1 MQLQELAAEPARNPL
16 RADVVIVG
24 SGPAG
29 LTLARELSGSGHDV
43 LVLESGLVEPD
54 AFADGLDEVELVGG
68 PRVLDQRRVRTRILG
83 GTSHIWSG
91 RVAALD
97 GIDYRR
103 RDWVPGSG
111 WPIGQEVVERYLPRT
126 MEHLGA
132 IVADNHAPGFV
143 RAVTGRTPDPA
154 GSGLDRYAW
163 SLSRDADHPSE
174 SMRFG
179 RRALREP
186 LPGVRIL
193 TGATVTRIVTDAGAL
208 TGLEATGRDGGVRTV
223 AARFAVLAAGGI
235 ENARLLLAGLPDV
248 ADPDGPVG
256 RSLMDHLR
264 GPIAVFDRRHH
275 ARLQRRFGDRFLLG
289 GRGTPG
295 YALSAEVQAE
305 ERLLNCAVWL
315 FAIPRADD
323 PWTALAAA
331 RRAPAAAIAAAVR
344 HPLLLVEGAF
354 RMVVRRRA
362 PVRLLERLELHA
374 IVEQQPDPANRIT
387 LADRVDAV
395 GTPISRIEWRVG
407 GLERRTVRRTAERF
421 VALCRTRGVP
431 APALLPFVTDDAA
444 PFELPDVAHP
454 MGATRMAAGADA
466 GVVDRD
472 CAVFGVP
479 GLFVAG
485 SSVFPTGGH
494 ANPTQTIVALAVRLA
509 DHLKGLLG
517 SAS

>member
-1 MQLQELAAEPARNPL
+1 MQIDDLAALRPDAPL
-16 RADVVIVG
+16 DADVVIVG

-29 LTLARELSGSGHDV
+29 LTLARELSGSGHGV

-54 AFADGLDEVELVGG
+54 AFADALDEIEVVGG
-68 PRVLDQRRVRTRILG
+68 PRVLDQRLVRTRILG

-97 GIDYRR
+97 PIDYRR

-111 WPIGQEVVERYLPRT
+111 WPIGQEVVQQYLPRT
-126 MEHLGA
+126 TAHLGA
-132 IVADNHAPGFV
+132 IVADNHAPEFV
-143 RAVTGRTPDPA
+143 DAVTAGTPDP
-154 GSGLDRYAW
+154 GGYGLERYAW
-163 SLSRDADHPSE
+163 SLSRDAGDPSE

-179 RRALREP
+179 RRARKEP
-186 LPGVRIL
+186 LPGVRAL
-193 TGATVTRIVTDAGAL
+193 TGATVTRIGTADHRVTHV
-208 TGLEATGRDGGVRTV
+208 EVTGRDGAVRSV
-223 AARFAVLAAGGI
+223 ATRHAVLAAGGI
-235 ENARLLLAGLPDV
+235 ENARLLLAAMPD
-248 ADPDGPVG
+248 AGDPEGALG
-256 RSLMDHLR
+256 RHLMDHLR
-264 GPIAVFDRRHH
+264 GPVAVYEPRHH
-275 ARLQRRFGDRFLLG
+275 ARLQRRFADRYLLG
-289 GRGTPG
+289 GRATPG
-295 YALSAEVQAE
+295 YALSADVQAE
-305 ERLLNCAVWL
+305 EQLLNCAVWL

-323 PWTALAAA
+323 PWTALGAA

-362 PVRLLERLELHA
+362 PVRLLQRLELHA

-387 LADRVDAV
+387 LADRVDAL

-407 GLERRTVRRTAERF
+407 GLERLTVRRTAERF
-421 VALCRTRGVP
+421 VALCRARGVP
-431 APALLPFVTDDAA
+431 PPALLPFVTDDEA

-454 MGATRMAAGADA
+454 MGATRMAAAADA
-466 GVVDRD
+466 GVVDPD
-472 CAVFGVP
+472 CAVFGVQ

-509 DHLKGLLG
+509 DHLKALL
-517 SAS
+517 AAAP